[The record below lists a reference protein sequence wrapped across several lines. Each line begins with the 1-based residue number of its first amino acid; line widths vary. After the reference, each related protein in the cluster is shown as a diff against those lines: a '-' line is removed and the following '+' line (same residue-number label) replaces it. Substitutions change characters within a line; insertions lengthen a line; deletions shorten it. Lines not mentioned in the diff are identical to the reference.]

1 MFDFIYKGLGYVMR
15 FCYYD
20 IGFESYALALIWFAL
35 FTKIVLLPFT
45 IKQQKNQIKGAK
57 LRPKMLAIE
66 KKYAGRTDRPT
77 LQRKQQEIME
87 MQQKE
92 GYSPLS
98 GCLPMILQLVFVII
112 LYNII
117 REPLSYI
124 CMMPSAD
131 IKSLADTLVAQ
142 GYNVTHND
150 QIGML
155 GVLQGLDPSAYSQ
168 LNEVT
173 LPDFSLFGS
182 FIDLS
187 KAPIFWTWSLLIPVL
202 TFASQF
208 FSMKLTRW
216 LNPMMQ
222 MQAESNPEAATSNKI
237 MDLMMPAMTL
247 FFAFSLPSA
256 LGFYWIIQSVI
267 AIIQMLLLAKFMPM
281 PTFTPEELKAAE
293 RALKG
298 KPVKNAPASSQ
309 GGAYT
314 PSATRPRSL
323 HHIDDDED
331 EIPAP
336 KKNGGSK
343 NGANKNTS
351 SQKKNGAIA
360 AAPLKED
367 DRPLKEEKKEEE
379 KPQAEEVLETVVT
392 DTAVKAEET
401 AAAPVSE
408 PAPTEAE
415 SKADDAAEAVEP
427 KIDTTPEN

>member
-15 FCYYD
+15 FCYFD
-20 IGFESYALALIWFAL
+20 IGFESYALALIWFAI
-35 FTKIVLLPFT
+35 FTKLVLLPFT

-57 LRPKMLAIE
+57 LRPKMMAIE

-77 LQRKQQEIME
+77 LQKKQQEIME

-124 CMMPSAD
+124 CMMDSDSVKA
-131 IKSLADTLVAQ
+131 LADTLVAQ
-142 GYNVTHND
+142 GYEVTHND

-168 LNEVT
+168 LSGVT
-173 LPDFSLFGS
+173 LPDFSLFGN

-222 MQAESNPEAATSNKI
+222 MQAESNPEAAASNKI

-247 FFAFSLPSA
+247 FFAFTLPSA

-298 KPVKNAPASSQ
+298 KPVK
-309 GGAYT
+309 GGAAATNSAYT
-314 PSATRPRSL
+314 PSGNRPRSL
-323 HHIDDDED
+323 HHIDDED
-331 EIPAP
+331 EAPAQKKVSGAKNVAKAQP
-336 KKNGGSK
+336 KKAAG
-343 NGANKNTS
+343 
-351 SQKKNGAIA
+351 IE

-367 DRPLKEEKKEEE
+367 DRPEKEEKKEEATAPE
-379 KPQAEEVLETVVT
+379 APAAEVVETVEAAPIEE
-392 DTAVKAEET
+392 AVK
-401 AAAPVSE
+401 E
-408 PAPTEAE
+408 PA
-415 SKADDAAEAVEP
+415 KEP
-427 KIDTTPEN
+427 DSTPEN

>member
-35 FTKIVLLPFT
+35 FTKIVLIPFT

-57 LRPKMLAIE
+57 LRPKMMAIE

-77 LQRKQQEIME
+77 LQKKQQEIME

-98 GCLPMILQLVFVII
+98 GCLPMILQLAFVII

-124 CMMPSAD
+124 CMLPKD
-131 IKSLADTLVAQ
+131 NVSLLVNALQ
-142 GYNVTHND
+142 SHGLGDWSND

-155 GVLQGLDPSAYSQ
+155 GVLKSLELSAYPEIQEILST
-168 LNEVT
+168 VD
-173 LPDFSLFGS
+173 LPNFSLFGN

-187 KAPIFWTWSLLIPVL
+187 KAPAFWTWSLLIPVF
-202 TFASQF
+202 TFSSQF

-222 MQAESNPEAATSNKI
+222 MQAESNPEMATSNKI

-298 KPVKNAPASSQ
+298 KPVKSSATA
-309 GGAYT
+309 GGSSYT
-314 PSATRPRSL
+314 PSANRPRSL
-323 HHIDDDED
+323 HHIDDED
-331 EIPAP
+331 EAPVQAP
-336 KKNGGSK
+336 KKNNGSK
-343 NGANKNTS
+343 PAAKP
-351 SQKKNGAIA
+351 QPKKAAGIE

-367 DRPLKEEKKEEE
+367 DRPEKAEAA
-379 KPQAEEVLETVVT
+379 PIEEVEVPEKTPIEE
-392 DTAVKAEET
+392 AVAEPKVEET
-401 AAAPVSE
+401 A
-408 PAPTEAE
+408 T
-415 SKADDAAEAVEP
+415 EP
-427 KIDTTPEN
+427 KVKEMSAEKEATAPETTTPEN